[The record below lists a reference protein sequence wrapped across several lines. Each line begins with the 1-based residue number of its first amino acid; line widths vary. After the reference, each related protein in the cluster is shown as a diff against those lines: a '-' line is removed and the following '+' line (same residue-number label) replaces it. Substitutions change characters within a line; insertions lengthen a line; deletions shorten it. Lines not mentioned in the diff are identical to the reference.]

1 MFSKWRPFDILNLLW
16 ACLDNPRRVLLVFIN
31 VQNFVGIY
39 AEVSIICKCW
49 YLTSLAWKFLCTP
62 PKWRV
67 WGLCR
72 VNGSSLIAIP
82 KGHLLAYKCHATYI
96 SLRSVQFFY
105 TATLLSHTQNPM
117 LCNGSS
123 TPLKVPLSVGA
134 SAPPS
139 NTWYPGFTRLG
150 IANGTRNSHFR
161 TAEALRFL
169 YFTMCCPF
177 LPQNYPLHIG
187 ESELLF
193 NTWFLGPTWVDFP
206 NNMTTGSAVF
216 AGLTIV
222 TDKRLKAPLFVNFG
236 SSINQSINW
245 LNKRTDRPLTLTCMN
260 TCRKTFH
267 NTHEYK
273 IQRLGMGEWAAS
285 HVAHSLI
292 FTYMECYDGYPEL
305 YLAVCAVH
313 FCLYAFRHNT
323 FT

>member
-1 MFSKWRPFDILNLLW
+1 MLAGTTLQRQLMGLVQSYSLGGAMCTPCNLLPW
-16 ACLDNPRRVLLVFIN
+16 THP
-31 VQNFVGIY
+31 
-39 AEVSIICKCW
+39 S
-49 YLTSLAWKFLCTP
+49 TH
-62 PKWRV
+62 PKW
-67 WGLCR
+67 
-72 VNGSSLIAIP
+72 
-82 KGHLLAYKCHATYI
+82 H
-96 SLRSVQFFY
+96 F
-105 TATLLSHTQNPM
+105 NPFSCFAQLTTESPYFTM
-117 LCNGSS
+117 GR
-123 TPLKVPLSVGA
+123 PLKLSLPI
-134 SAPPS
+134 SDLD
-139 NTWYPGFTRLG
+139 RL
-150 IANGTRNSHFR
+150 IMLPWAHQSPQTKQHLDWISPFC
-161 TAEALRFL
+161 TAYGRRSL